1 MNLRE
6 ERNRLLPT
14 IHKSRHSY
22 ELYSYPSFHRFT
34 SQYRK
39 LSDDEEGE
47 GESSTSFRSRN
58 ENLHWR
64 EDEDIERSWND
75 ETFPETPRDV
85 TALTLPPSSQFGRF
99 SLAKTIGVVS
109 FSLSLSALR
118 TLPRR
123 SFPPTVRRF
132 PFSRFPSRQARNNRE
147 KGEGRRREREG
158 LNG

>member
-6 ERNRLLPT
+6 ERHRLLPT

-22 ELYSYPSFHRFT
+22 ELYSYPFFHRFT

-75 ETFPETPRDV
+75 ETFLFPETPRDV

-109 FSLSLSALR
+109 LSLSFGPPHSPPPLVSTDGTTLSFFSLSFSPSA
-118 TLPRR
+118 
-123 SFPPTVRRF
+123 
-132 PFSRFPSRQARNNRE
+132 
-147 KGEGRRREREG
+147 K
-158 LNG
+158 

>member
-1 MNLRE
+1 M
-6 ERNRLLPT
+6 PT

-22 ELYSYPSFHRFT
+22 ELYSYPFFHRFT

-99 SLAKTIGVVS
+99 SLAKTIGVIS
-109 FSLSLSALR
+109 LSLSLSALR

-147 KGEGRRREREG
+147 KGEGRGREREG

>member
-1 MNLRE
+1 M
-6 ERNRLLPT
+6 PT

-22 ELYSYPSFHRFT
+22 ELYSYPFFHRFT

-47 GESSTSFRSRN
+47 EESSTSFRSRN

-109 FSLSLSALR
+109 LSLSLSALR

-147 KGEGRRREREG
+147 KGEGRGREREG

>member
-1 MNLRE
+1 M
-6 ERNRLLPT
+6 PT

-99 SLAKTIGVVS
+99 SLAKTIGVIS
-109 FSLSLSALR
+109 LSLSLSALR

>member
-1 MNLRE
+1 M
-6 ERNRLLPT
+6 PT

-22 ELYSYPSFHRFT
+22 ELYSYPFFHRFT

-109 FSLSLSALR
+109 LSLSLSALR

-147 KGEGRRREREG
+147 KGEGRGREREG

>member
-1 MNLRE
+1 M
-6 ERNRLLPT
+6 PT

-22 ELYSYPSFHRFT
+22 ELYSYPFFHRFT

-132 PFSRFPSRQARNNRE
+132 PFSRFPSR
-147 KGEGRRREREG
+147 
-158 LNG
+158 